1 MKSMKFL
8 LLCITQMLCV
18 NCIAACSASNL
29 KDVAENQ
36 PPICN
41 SFIHP
46 DSIAYQNLGRRLT
59 DVLINAKN
67 IKVYTLTPKEK
78 LNPDDYEVDAHFIRD
93 SLLGTLT
100 NEQATVL
107 KYNLISNGANYYK
120 DTTLIVMSPYYPM
133 LEFEFT
139 KKKEVAHLIVS
150 LSDFSWV
157 VKFDDKR
164 LFKYNYANG
173 TFIRR
178 FCEYFINEDK
188 NKKK

>member
-1 MKSMKFL
+1 MRL
-8 LLCITQMLCV
+8 LLLFIAHVLCM
-18 NCIAACSASNL
+18 NSFSACSTSTSIE
-29 KDVAENQ
+29 KDIMEDQ
-36 PPICN
+36 PPVCN

-46 DSIAYQNLGRRLT
+46 DSVAYQNLGRRLT
-59 DVLINAKN
+59 DVLINAKSV
-67 IKVYTLTPKEK
+67 KVYALIPKEQ

-93 SLLGTLT
+93 SQLGTLT

-107 KYNLISNGANYYK
+107 KYNLISNGANYHK
-120 DTTLIVMSPYYPM
+120 DTTLIVMSPYYPV
-133 LEFEFT
+133 LEFEFA
-139 KKKEVAHLIVS
+139 KKREVVHLIVS

-157 VKFDDKR
+157 VKYDDKR

-178 FCEYFINEDK
+178 FCEYFLNEDK